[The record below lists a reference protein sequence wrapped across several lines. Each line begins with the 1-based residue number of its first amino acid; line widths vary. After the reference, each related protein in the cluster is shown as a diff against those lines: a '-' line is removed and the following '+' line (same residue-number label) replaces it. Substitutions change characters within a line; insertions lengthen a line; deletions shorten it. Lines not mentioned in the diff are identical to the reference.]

1 MTDPLFA
8 RFGREFQAGEVLF
21 REGEPG
27 DVLYVIQSGI
37 IRITKHIGG
46 TEKLLAILGPGDF
59 LGELAVLNSKPRT
72 ATAAAAETAR
82 CLLVD
87 AKTLETMVMRNSEI
101 AVRLIKRLAKRLDA
115 ANALV
120 EILMHTDPKT
130 RIMLS
135 LARHADL
142 YGEVT
147 DDGIRLRVSGAQIA
161 EEVGVDERVANEVI
175 LRLSRLKMVEDEGS
189 QLVVTDIGRLR
200 EFLELLEMPQK
211 FGGES

>member
-1 MTDPLFA
+1 MTDPLFS
-8 RFGREFQAGEVLF
+8 RFGREFQAGEILF
-21 REGEPG
+21 REGEAG
-27 DVLYVIQSGI
+27 DILYVIQSGS
-37 IRITKHIGG
+37 IRITKNIGG
-46 TEKLLAILGPGDF
+46 SEKLLAILVPGDF

-72 ATAAAAETAR
+72 ATATAVETTR
-82 CLLVD
+82 CLLID
-87 AKTLETMVMRNSEI
+87 AKTLESMVMRNTEI

-142 YGEVT
+142 YGEAT

-175 LRLSRLKMVEDEGS
+175 LRLSRLNLVEDEGS
-189 QLVVTDIGRLR
+189 QLVVKDLGRLR
-200 EFLELLEMPQK
+200 EFLEFLEMPQK
-211 FGGES
+211 FSGES

>member
-72 ATAAAAETAR
+72 ATATAAETAR